1 MKTPKVVKIDSRGI
15 VLFCCFLI
23 YGNKKQRIQ
32 KDELVFCF
40 WAWMGPSWSICATGL
55 RKRKYRDRKE
65 TFFFFLEGNFLKVY
79 SHRICLPV
87 CITITHQIIL
97 RSPRGTYPPNSSLS
111 LPLCNQWMYLCL
123 TSFSML
129 LCLLFKLKLYRGHL
143 SKINKDREDWSLTFI
158 LYVLKFLQSF
168 CPHWSELLILKRFYI
183 WWGRNS
189 KSVCG
194 TLKDL

>member
-15 VLFCCFLI
+15 VLFCCFWFMEIKNNVFRKMCWFSVSGLEWDLHDRSV
-23 YGNKKQRIQ
+23 QRVWGR
-32 KDELVFCF
+32 EN
-40 WAWMGPSWSICATGL
+40 AETG
-55 RKRKYRDRKE
+55 RKLSF
-65 TFFFFLEGNFLKVY
+65 FFFFLEGNFLKVY
-79 SHRICLPV
+79 SHRMCLPV

-143 SKINKDREDWSLTFI
+143 SKINKDRKDWSLTFI

-168 CPHWSELLILKRFYI
+168 CPHWSKLLILKRF
-183 WWGRNS
+183 
-189 KSVCG
+189 
-194 TLKDL
+194 